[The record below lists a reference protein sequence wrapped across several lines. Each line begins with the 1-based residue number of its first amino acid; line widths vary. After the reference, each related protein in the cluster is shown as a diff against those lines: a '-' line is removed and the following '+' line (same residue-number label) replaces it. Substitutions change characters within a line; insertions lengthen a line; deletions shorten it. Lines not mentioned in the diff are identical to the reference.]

1 VLNDAGGREQLLN
14 IGAQSVPVLAKDGQF
29 IFCQNMEDVAEFV
42 GLQGSGHSP
51 LPPEVLFDKWITV
64 LRASQRY
71 VRQIPNPRLAE
82 RAIENRDRSIRLLS
96 HHIFR
101 IGEAFL
107 ETALDGVEY
116 RTNNANVPPAD
127 GSCLTG
133 VEIAAYG
140 DGIIERIE
148 NWWARLEDKSCRQQ
162 VRTFYGTPPM
172 HQLFERSTW
181 HSAQHTRQLIAV
193 LERLRIE
200 PENRLT
206 AEDLAGLPLPEG
218 IWE

>member
-1 VLNDAGGREQLLN
+1 ML
-14 IGAQSVPVLAKDGQF
+14 SKDGQF

-42 GLQGSGHSP
+42 GLQGTGHSP
-51 LPPEVLFDKWITV
+51 LPPEALFDKWIIV
-64 LRASQRY
+64 LRAAQRY

-107 ETALDGVEY
+107 ETALENVEY
-116 RTNNANVPPAD
+116 RTDNANVPPTD

-148 NWWARLEDKSCRQQ
+148 NWWSRLEDKSCRQQ

-181 HSAQHTRQLIAV
+181 HSAQHARQMIAV
-193 LERLRIE
+193 LERLGIE
-200 PENRLT
+200 PDTRLT
-206 AEDLAGLPLPEG
+206 AEDLAGLPLPER

>member
-1 VLNDAGGREQLLN
+1 
-14 IGAQSVPVLAKDGQF
+14 VPVLAKGGQF

-51 LPPEVLFDKWITV
+51 LPPAVLCDKWIAV

-71 VRQIPNPRLAE
+71 VRQIPDPRLTE
-82 RAIENRDRSIRLLS
+82 RAIDNRDRSIRLLS

-107 ETALDGVEY
+107 ETAIDDVEY
-116 RTNNANVPPAD
+116 WTNNANVPPAE
-127 GSCLTG
+127 GSCMTS
-133 VEIAAYG
+133 VDIAAYG

-148 NWWARLEDKSCRQQ
+148 NWWAQLEDKSCRQK
-162 VRTFYGTPPM
+162 VKTFYGAPPL

-181 HSAQHTRQLIAV
+181 HSAQHARQIIAV
-193 LERLRIE
+193 LERFGIE
-200 PENRLT
+200 PNGRL
-206 AEDLAGLPLPEG
+206 ADDDLAGLPLPQG

>member
-1 VLNDAGGREQLLN
+1 
-14 IGAQSVPVLAKDGQF
+14 
-29 IFCQNMEDVAEFV
+29 
-42 GLQGSGHSP
+42 
-51 LPPEVLFDKWITV
+51 FDKWITV

-71 VRQIPNPRLAE
+71 VRQIPDPRLAE

-107 ETALDGVEY
+107 ETALEDVEY

-127 GSCLTG
+127 GTCLTG
-133 VEIAAYG
+133 VEIAGYG

-148 NWWARLEDKSCRQQ
+148 NWWTRLEDKSCRQQ
-162 VRTFYGTPPM
+162 VRTFYGTQPM
-172 HQLFERSTW
+172 HQLFERSAW
-181 HSAQHTRQLIAV
+181 HSAQHARQMIAV
-193 LERLRIE
+193 LERFGIE
-200 PENRLT
+200 PDSRLT
-206 AEDLAGLPLPEG
+206 AEDLAGLPLPEK

>member
-1 VLNDAGGREQLLN
+1 MLSL
-14 IGAQSVPVLAKDGQF
+14 GAQSVPVLAKGGQF

-51 LPPEVLFDKWITV
+51 LPPEVLFEKWITV
-64 LRASQRY
+64 LCASQRY
-71 VRQIPNPRLAE
+71 VRQIPDPRLTE
-82 RAIENRDRSIRLLS
+82 RAINNRDRSIRLLS

-107 ETALDGVEY
+107 ETALDDVEY
-116 RTNNANVPPAD
+116 WTNNANVPPAE
-127 GSCLTG
+127 GSCMTS

-148 NWWARLEDKSCRQQ
+148 NWWAQLDDKSCRQK
-162 VRTFYGTPPM
+162 VKTFYGTPPM

-181 HSAQHTRQLIAV
+181 HSAQHARQIIAV
-193 LERLRIE
+193 LERFGIE
-200 PENRLT
+200 PDARLT
-206 AEDLAGLPLPEG
+206 ADVLAGLPLPEG
-218 IWE
+218 I

>member
-1 VLNDAGGREQLLN
+1 LLGL
-14 IGAQSVPVLAKDGQF
+14 GAQSVPVLAKGGQF

-51 LPPEVLFDKWITV
+51 LPPEILFDKWITV

-71 VRQIPNPRLAE
+71 VRQIPDARLTE
-82 RAIENRDRSIRLLS
+82 RAIDNRDRSIRLLS

-107 ETALDGVEY
+107 ETALDDVEY
-116 RTNNANVPPAD
+116 RTNNANVPPAQ
-127 GSCLTG
+127 GSCTTG
-133 VEIAAYG
+133 VAIAAYG

-148 NWWARLEDKSCRQQ
+148 NWWARLADKTCRQK
-162 VRTFYGTPPM
+162 VKTFYGTPPM

-181 HSAQHTRQLIAV
+181 HSAQHARQIIDV
-193 LERLRIE
+193 LERCGIE
-200 PENRLT
+200 PDSRLT
-206 AEDLAGLPLPEG
+206 ANDLAGLPLPER

>member
-1 VLNDAGGREQLLN
+1 MLSL
-14 IGAQSVPVLAKDGQF
+14 GAQSVPVLAKGGQF

-51 LPPEVLFDKWITV
+51 LPPEALFDKWITV
-64 LRASQRY
+64 LRAAQRY
-71 VRQIPNPRLAE
+71 VRQIPDSRLME
-82 RAIENRDRSIRLLS
+82 RAIDNRDRSIRLLS
-96 HHIFR
+96 HHTFR

-107 ETALDGVEY
+107 ETAIDDVEY
-116 RTNNANVPPAD
+116 WTNNANVPPAD
-127 GSCLTG
+127 GTCMTG
-133 VEIAAYG
+133 AEISAYG

-148 NWWARLEDKSCRQQ
+148 NWWSRLQDKSCRQK

-181 HSAQHTRQLIAV
+181 HSAQHARQMIAV
-193 LERLRIE
+193 LERLGLE
-200 PENRLT
+200 PDVPLT
-206 AEDLAGLPLPEG
+206 AEDLAGLPLPER

>member
-1 VLNDAGGREQLLN
+1 M
-14 IGAQSVPVLAKDGQF
+14 LAKGGQF

-51 LPPEVLFDKWITV
+51 LPPEVLFEKWITV
-64 LRASQRY
+64 LCASQRY
-71 VRQIPNPRLAE
+71 VRQIPDPRLTE
-82 RAIENRDRSIRLLS
+82 RAIDNRDRSIRLLS

-107 ETALDGVEY
+107 ETALDDVEY
-116 RTNNANVPPAD
+116 WTNNANVPPAE
-127 GSCLTG
+127 GSCMTS

-148 NWWARLEDKSCRQQ
+148 NWWAQLDDKSCRQK
-162 VRTFYGTPPM
+162 VKTFYGTPPM

-181 HSAQHTRQLIAV
+181 HSAQHARQIIAV
-193 LERLRIE
+193 LERFGIE
-200 PENRLT
+200 PDARLT
-206 AEDLAGLPLPEG
+206 ADVLAGLPLTAG
-218 IWE
+218 MWE

>member
-1 VLNDAGGREQLLN
+1 MNDPTGRERLLGL
-14 IGAQSVPVLAKDGQF
+14 GAQSVPVLAKGGQF

-51 LPPEVLFDKWITV
+51 LPPEILFDKWITV

-71 VRQIPNPRLAE
+71 VRQIPDARLTE
-82 RAIENRDRSIRLLS
+82 RAIDNRDRSIRLLS

-107 ETALDGVEY
+107 ETALDDVEY
-116 RTNNANVPPAD
+116 RTNNANVPPAQ
-127 GSCLTG
+127 GSCMTG
-133 VEIAAYG
+133 VAIAAYG

-148 NWWARLEDKSCRQQ
+148 NWWARLADKTCRQK
-162 VRTFYGTPPM
+162 VKTFYGTPPM

-181 HSAQHTRQLIAV
+181 HSAQHARQIIDV
-193 LERLRIE
+193 LERCGIE
-200 PENRLT
+200 PDSRLT
-206 AEDLAGLPLPEG
+206 ANDLAGLPLPER